1 MEDAMIQYKVKGNET
16 VETYLEIVKEKTEG
30 FDVLITCVCED
41 YKKEMTEYMSK
52 DLFNTCLR
60 TGYITEI
67 AAEKESLISA

>member
-16 VETYLEIVKEKTEG
+16 VETYLEILNEKQEG
-30 FDVLITCVCED
+30 FNVLITCICED

-52 DLFNTCLR
+52 DLFDTCLR

-67 AAEKESLISA
+67 GAERETLISA